1 MKTSPSLLVFALLSV
16 LGCGGESPST
26 TTGDASLLPPVPC
39 RTFPLPSD
47 WPRVLCDRGAR
58 FEASERW
65 ASVEICSSDLGRN
78 PTATARRAPVS
89 THPQANACPGW
100 LIITA
105 MDALAVYQ

>member
-16 LGCGGESPST
+16 LGCGSEAPT
-26 TTGDASLLPPVPC
+26 VAPGDAAVGSVPC
-39 RTFPLPSD
+39 RTFPFGSD
-47 WPRVLCDRGAR
+47 WPRVMCDRGAR
-58 FEASERW
+58 FETSERW
-65 ASVEICSSDLGRN
+65 GTVEMCSSDLGRN
-78 PTATARRAPVS
+78 PTATARRDPVS